1 MAPSE
6 NGCYTPGVTADLPR
20 LSAIGRD
27 VARFANSLART
38 ARSRHLY
45 AANNEALVLMRK
57 ELRRA
62 ADDIFRQVPEIAL
75 RVRPDALVFGEEDV
89 LTDDPDTAESL
100 PFMLYR
106 DGVRKLVLLRGLTD
120 GELEALVEAVN
131 QGQSGRSLEDD
142 IVVHLWRYGFE
153 HLRYVT
159 VDVHV
164 ADASADVAM
173 EQQVEA
179 VLRSLYSNPVEGDA
193 SRAISIDA
201 NEEAA
206 KAIADGMRDLEELAD
221 GFHPSA
227 TLASLPAYAGRLF
240 GTAAD
245 ERVFSLFIDETAEV
259 LTAHPQEAEP
269 IFSSYLELF
278 DAAVVDGDLDLA
290 THIVTTV
297 RSLPVTTAVEGWL
310 GEALSDGRLR
320 QVTQLVQSHPQLKPN
335 VVEFFRRTGGRAVPA
350 LVRALPGLTQ
360 PEVRR
365 AFSDLVLELGTPD
378 ELSVRELVANEQGFA
393 AREGLYL
400 LARMDRLRD
409 RAFLREVQRHASPQV
424 RLALIQ
430 EIDRV
435 PGDIASWVLVEMLR
449 DPAPRVRVA
458 AIETLAQ
465 QGDDVAKRAIT
476 NAVTRP
482 ELDDESETVK
492 RALFVA
498 LATVLGTEAVSYL
511 EPFVAR
517 VDAWMP
523 KSSQEESARAA
534 VYALG
539 QLRHTAS
546 IEALRGASGS
556 KCRSVRSDARKLL
569 ERWKG
574 VDA

>member
-1 MAPSE
+1 
-6 NGCYTPGVTADLPR
+6 
-20 LSAIGRD
+20 
-27 VARFANSLART
+27 
-38 ARSRHLY
+38 
-45 AANNEALVLMRK
+45 MRK

-62 ADDIFRQVPEIAL
+62 ADDVFRQVPEIAL
-75 RVRPDALVFGEEDV
+75 RVRPDALAFGDEDV
-89 LTDDPDTAESL
+89 LVDDPDASESL
-100 PFMLYR
+100 PFQLYR
-106 DGVRKLVLLRGLTD
+106 DGIRKLVLQRGLTD
-120 GELEALVEAVN
+120 AEIEALVEAVN

-153 HLRYVT
+153 HVRYVT

-164 ADASADVAM
+164 ADASSDVAM
-173 EQQVEA
+173 DQQVEA
-179 VLRSLYSNPVEGDA
+179 VLRSLYSSAVDGDA
-193 SRAISIDA
+193 SRAINIDA

-206 KAIADGMRDLEELAD
+206 KVIADHMRDLEELAD

-227 TLASLPAYAGRLF
+227 TLASLPSYAGRLL

-245 ERVFSLFIDETAEV
+245 EQVFVRFVDETAEV
-259 LTAHPQEAEP
+259 MAAHPQEAEP
-269 IFSSYLELF
+269 IFASYLELF
-278 DAAVVDGDLDLA
+278 DAAVVDGDLALA

-297 RSLPVTTAVEGWL
+297 RSLPVTTAVESWL
-310 GEALSDGRLR
+310 REALSDGRLR
-320 QVTQLVQSHPQLKPN
+320 QVTQLVQSNPQLQAD
-335 VVEFFRRTGGRAVPA
+335 VVEFFRSTGSRAVPA

-365 AFSDLVLELGTPD
+365 TFSDLVLELDTPD
-378 ELSVRELVANEQGFA
+378 ELTVRELVGNEQGFA

-409 RAFLREVQRHASPQV
+409 RAFLREVQRHPSPQV

-435 PGDIASWVLVEMLR
+435 PHDISSWVLVEMLR

-465 QGDDVAKRAIT
+465 QGDDVARRALA
-476 NAVTRP
+476 NAVSRP
-482 ELDDESETVK
+482 EVDEESETVK

-498 LATVLGTEAVSYL
+498 LATVLGIEAVSYF
-511 EPFVAR
+511 EPMIAR

-523 KSSQEESARAA
+523 KTAHEESARAA

-539 QLRHTAS
+539 QLRHPAS
-546 IEALRGASGS
+546 VDALREAGAS
-556 KCRSVRSDARKLL
+556 KCRSVRADARKLL

-574 VDA
+574 EEA